1 MRLQAV
7 RACFFRMRS
16 LGHTFRHISDAL
28 GVSQRQLYR
37 WQRIPLLM
45 TRPLNRHHLRRK
57 TSSEIG
63 DAVIRWV
70 AQHNVATLGAIRE
83 HLRSTLSVLPSRQSI
98 SRVLRERKWTRKRG
112 TKAYT
117 EADASRG
124 AEFSRS
130 IATGLS
136 SRHLA
141 LDECAFFLNHSRHY
155 AWSPRGTRA
164 VVRRPGRRGRAYS
177 LLLCIGHS
185 GYTSWSLFEGAVTGM
200 RFQEFLKR
208 LPPGSDLILDN
219 ATIHRAAR
227 VLRLQGVSTIPE
239 TADAL
244 GIGLRYLP
252 PYTPQLNPVE
262 LAFNSIRQLVNL
274 KQPRDPVTLERC
286 IADAV
291 ARLTPPVCSATFR
304 KCFPATS

>member
-1 MRLQAV
+1 
-7 RACFFRMRS
+7 
-16 LGHTFRHISDAL
+16 
-28 GVSQRQLYR
+28 
-37 WQRIPLLM
+37 M

-124 AEFSRS
+124 VEFSRS

-141 LDECAFFLNHSRHY
+141 LDECAFFLNDSRHY

-177 LLLCIGHS
+177 LLFCIGHS

-200 RFQEFLKR
+200 RFQEFLTR